1 MLPCIREKND
11 TVADRPK
18 GCPFFSS
25 SCIRQEEKKAGE
37 SAGNGRGQHIDS
49 IYMKL

>member
-18 GCPFFSS
+18 GCPFFFAN
-25 SCIRQEEKKAGE
+25 AGDPVF
-37 SAGNGRGQHIDS
+37 DS
-49 IYMKL
+49 RYEMKMKTE

>member
-1 MLPCIREKND
+1 MLPRIREKND
-11 TVADRPK
+11 TVADRSN

-25 SCIRQEEKKAGE
+25 SCIRQKEKKAAE
-37 SAGNGRGQHIDS
+37 SAGTEKDR

>member
-11 TVADRPK
+11 TVTDRPK

-25 SCIRQEEKKAGE
+25 SCIRQEEKRAGE